1 MNQFPIAS
9 ETFIMNTAAGLI
21 DAGHD
26 VDLYGLFGKSS
37 STVGHNL
44 VEQRGLASRAFL
56 PHFSESK
63 VVRRWLEAPGAFAR
77 IAQASG
83 IRAATSGLNLRAHRR
98 RGLAMR
104 AIHEVESFQA
114 RGQYDALHCQFGT
127 LAKPVLRHRRA
138 GGLSG
143 PVIVHFRGYDISSH
157 IVKAGPHYYD
167 QAFGEAEAF
176 IANSAFFRD
185 RAIALGCPADK
196 ITVVESPINM
206 EIFPFAPR
214 MLQPGQP
221 IRILTVGRLV
231 EKKGIAYA
239 IEAIGLLRARGFSIE
254 HRIVG
259 EGPQRQELE
268 ALIGA
273 LDLGQIVTLLGE
285 RSQEAIAA
293 ELAQAH
299 LFLAP
304 SVHAANGAA
313 DAAINTIKEAMAS
326 GLPVVST
333 RHGGIPELVEHGVSG
348 LLAPERDA
356 AALADHL
363 HALIRAPES
372 WPRFAAAGRTAV
384 ESRFDTAFIARKIL
398 DIYAIAAERY
408 RSRSATLGVPRWTYW
423 MKPRSP

>member
-1 MNQFPIAS
+1 MNQFPIAT
-9 ETFIMNTAAGLI
+9 ETFIVNAAAGLI

-26 VDLYGLFGKSS
+26 VDLYALFGKSS
-37 STVGHNL
+37 STACQEF
-44 VEQRGLASRAFL
+44 VEQRDFASRAFL
-56 PHFSESK
+56 PRFSKSK
-63 VVRRWLEAPGAFAR
+63 PVRRWLEAPGAFAR

-98 RGLAMR
+98 RGLSMR

-114 RGQYDALHCQFGT
+114 AGRYDALHCQFGT

-138 GGLSG
+138 GGLRG

-157 IVKAGPHYYD
+157 IVAAGPRCYD
-167 QAFGEAEAF
+167 TVFGEAEAF

-185 RAIALGCPADK
+185 RAIALGCPADR

-206 EIFPFAPR
+206 EIFPFLPR
-214 MLQPGQP
+214 RLEPGQP

-231 EKKGIAYA
+231 EKKGLAYA
-239 IEAIGLLRARGFSIE
+239 IRAVGLLRDRGFSIE

-268 ALIGA
+268 ALIDA
-273 LDLGQIVTLLGE
+273 LDLGPIVRLLGE
-285 RSQEAIAA
+285 RSQGTIAA

-333 RHGGIPELVEHGVSG
+333 WHGGIPELVEHGVSG

-356 AALADHL
+356 TALAEHL
-363 HALIRAPES
+363 HTLICAPES

-384 ESRFDTAFIARKIL
+384 EGRFGLAFIAAKLL
-398 DIYAIAAERY
+398 DIYAMAAELY
-408 RSRSATLGVPRWTYW
+408 RSRTARLGVPLWPQI
-423 MKPRSP
+423 KPRSL